1 MTNVRA
7 AISAGHDRS
16 NTELLM
22 MQWRP
27 SAHHK
32 LFPGDTFVLILG
44 PYLAAVL
51 LALEEHMKFTAIS
64 NEYSYSKCVNSVDF
78 QEYLRGLSLRT
89 VAGKGEQEKER
100 QAVWLPLL
108 LLVSQQET
116 KTWPHFG
123 EFRGGWS
130 HGIKSYKKE
139 GIGGDTVGFDTGWAA
154 KKQPLV
160 LQHWPGGSSSKKLT
174 LQLG

>member
-1 MTNVRA
+1 
-7 AISAGHDRS
+7 
-16 NTELLM
+16 

-51 LALEEHMKFTAIS
+51 LVALEEHMKFTAIS
-64 NEYSYSKCVNSVDF
+64 CGFSRISVGLKFENSEMRGRKKVSKEKRKAGSVAPSAFVGEPTRDKNMAT
-78 QEYLRGLSLRT
+78 LRRVWEGGLSRHKVL
-89 VAGKGEQEKER
+89 
-100 QAVWLPLL
+100 
-108 LLVSQQET
+108 
-116 KTWPHFG
+116 
-123 EFRGGWS
+123 
-130 HGIKSYKKE
+130 KKV

-160 LQHWPGGSSSKKLT
+160 LQPWPGGSSSR
-174 LQLG
+174 G